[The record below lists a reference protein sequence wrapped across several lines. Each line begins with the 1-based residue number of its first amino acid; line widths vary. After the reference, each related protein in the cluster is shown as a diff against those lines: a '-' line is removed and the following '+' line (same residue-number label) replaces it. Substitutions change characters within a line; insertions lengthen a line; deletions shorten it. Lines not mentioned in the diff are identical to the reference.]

1 MTEQGCEQLTFFQE
15 GSPVNRSPSPGSEE
29 ARRMTVTSGR
39 KCLELSKSCGLLGLL
54 EKTLLESSIWRS
66 TRCYLTW
73 RPKATKQGRLLF
85 QLAVSMP
92 RTAETGSQL
101 WLGTMTASQTG
112 GNHSLRSPERMRG
125 RTPSPAEFV
134 MMWPTPRAQESGDY
148 QYSAGNHDKPTPTLS
163 GAVKLWP
170 TPTGRCGTGVSN
182 SAMRQGG
189 EDLQTAAGGLL
200 NPAWVEW
207 LMGFP
212 IGWTDL
218 DA

>member
-1 MTEQGCEQLTFFQE
+1 
-15 GSPVNRSPSPGSEE
+15 
-29 ARRMTVTSGR
+29 
-39 KCLELSKSCGLLGLL
+39 
-54 EKTLLESSIWRS
+54 
-66 TRCYLTW
+66 
-73 RPKATKQGRLLF
+73 
-85 QLAVSMP
+85 
-92 RTAETGSQL
+92 
-101 WLGTMTASQTG
+101 
-112 GNHSLRSPERMRG
+112 
-125 RTPSPAEFV
+125 

-148 QYSAGNHDKPTPTLS
+148 KYSAGNHDKPTPTLS

-212 IGWTDL
+212 TGWTDL